1 MHRRQRKLLRPLK
14 FLYIVAINRFLTKY
28 NLVLNNIH
36 VIGEITDFKK
46 FKNMLCIPLSLS
58 LIILLRKYLHSMS
71 AYSKDTRPFES
82 SHLPRRVFIDFRSLS
97 YFYKKEQTEVSF
109 KWRKGREQTIGTVT
123 CIHSYGSETT
133 LHHTLRQQAYI
144 LFYELNCES

>member
-1 MHRRQRKLLRPLK
+1 
-14 FLYIVAINRFLTKY
+14 
-28 NLVLNNIH
+28 
-36 VIGEITDFKK
+36 
-46 FKNMLCIPLSLS
+46 
-58 LIILLRKYLHSMS
+58 MS

-109 KWRKGREQTIGTVT
+109 KWRKGKEQTIGTVT

-133 LHHTLRQQAYI
+133 LHHTLRQQDPETSSSMYSGKYSCVSALSYI
-144 LFYELNCES
+144 G